1 MDAHQ
6 PSPALL
12 AKLEELLKNGEIVIF
27 SKDEAAKLRIL
38 VNAPQGAVL
47 DKDEIEEVRE
57 MLTIM
62 RGLEGLGVIMGYA
75 RQILF
80 WGGLITVWTLWLKG
94 KLGIG
99 DILGFFSGSSNL
111 K

>member
-1 MDAHQ
+1 MEKHT
-6 PSPALL
+6 PSDALL
-12 AKLEELLKNGEIVIF
+12 AKLEALIKDGEMVIF
-27 SKDEAAKLRIL
+27 SKEEAAKLRL
-38 VNAPQGAVL
+38 LANAPEGSVL
-47 DKDEIEEVRE
+47 DSDDVDEVRE

-99 DILGFFSGSSNL
+99 DILGFFSGSSSL